1 MLKRVSSEN
10 PSVVSLTR
18 DCFQELRAIY
28 SPNKAAKPTSSK
40 DEWVSY
46 AYYLEGRIVGCVK
59 VKLTDDE
66 LQLSGLAVE
75 SASRKQGIA
84 LRLIVALC
92 ESYSSVNALSV
103 WCVEET
109 GNVEIFK
116 ALGFE
121 VLQTESSSLF
131 SLTNG
136 RPATEVKLG
145 YSIRNTLG

>member
-28 SPNKAAKPTSSK
+28 SPNKTAKPTSSK
-40 DEWVSY
+40 DEWVNY

-59 VKLTDDE
+59 AKLTDDE

-84 LRLIVALC
+84 RRLIMALC
-92 ESYSSVNALSV
+92 ELYSVNALSV

-136 RPATEVKLG
+136 SPATEVKLG

>member
-18 DCFQELRAIY
+18 DCFQQLRAIY
-28 SPNKAAKPTSSK
+28 SPNKTAKPTSSK
-40 DEWVSY
+40 DEWVNY

-59 VKLTDDE
+59 AKLTDDE

-84 LRLIVALC
+84 RRLIMALC
-92 ESYSSVNALSV
+92 ELYSVNALSV

-109 GNVEIFK
+109 GNAEIFK

-136 RPATEVKLG
+136 SPATEVKLG

>member
-28 SPNKAAKPTSSK
+28 SPNKTAKPTSSK
-40 DEWVSY
+40 DEWVNY

-59 VKLTDDE
+59 AKLTDDE

-84 LRLIVALC
+84 RRLIMALC
-92 ESYSSVNALSV
+92 ELYSVNALSV

-121 VLQTESSSLF
+121 VLQTESSPLF

>member
-28 SPNKAAKPTSSK
+28 SPNKAAKSTSSK
-40 DEWVSY
+40 DEWVNY
-46 AYYLEGRIVGCVK
+46 AYYLEDRIVGCVK
-59 VKLTDDE
+59 VKLTNGE

-75 SASRKQGIA
+75 SAYRKQGIA
-84 LRLIVALC
+84 RRLIMTLC
-92 ESYSSVNALSV
+92 ELYGSGNAMSV
-103 WCVEET
+103 WCVEDT
-109 GNVEIFK
+109 GNVEVFK

-136 RPATEVKLG
+136 HPATEVKLG
-145 YSIRNTLG
+145 YSIRNTQV

>member
-28 SPNKAAKPTSSK
+28 SPNKTAKPTSSK
-40 DEWVSY
+40 DEWVNY

-59 VKLTDDE
+59 AKLTDDE

-84 LRLIVALC
+84 RRLIMALC
-92 ESYSSVNALSV
+92 ELYSVNALSV

-109 GNVEIFK
+109 GNAEIFK

-136 RPATEVKLG
+136 SPATEVKLG